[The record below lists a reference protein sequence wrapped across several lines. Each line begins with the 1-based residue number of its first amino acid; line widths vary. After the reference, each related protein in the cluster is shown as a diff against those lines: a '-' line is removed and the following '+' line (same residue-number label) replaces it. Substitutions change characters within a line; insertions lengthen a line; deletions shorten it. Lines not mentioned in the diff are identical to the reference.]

1 MIHITEAQRI
11 HCKSAYIDTSPPLS
25 TDQVPV
31 NAAGYSITHV
41 AHPVAQE
48 FSQTGSIY
56 AHAEEA
62 CVTAN
67 TGLAHWE
74 ATKWALQH
82 TLLAHAAYVS
92 CAPR

>member
-31 NAAGYSITHV
+31 NAVGYSITH
-41 AHPVAQE
+41 AARPVAQE
-48 FSQTGSIY
+48 FSQMDSIY

-62 CVTAN
+62 CVAAN
-67 TGLAHWE
+67 TRLAHWE

-82 TLLAHAAYVS
+82 TLLARAAYVS

>member
-1 MIHITEAQRI
+1 MIHITETQRI
-11 HCKSAYIDTSPPLS
+11 HCKLAYIDTSPPLS

-31 NAAGYSITHV
+31 NAAGYSITYA

-48 FSQTGSIY
+48 FSQTGSVY

-62 CVTAN
+62 RVAAN

-74 ATKWALQH
+74 ATKQALQH
-82 TLLAHAAYVS
+82 TLLAHTAYVS
-92 CAPR
+92 HTPR